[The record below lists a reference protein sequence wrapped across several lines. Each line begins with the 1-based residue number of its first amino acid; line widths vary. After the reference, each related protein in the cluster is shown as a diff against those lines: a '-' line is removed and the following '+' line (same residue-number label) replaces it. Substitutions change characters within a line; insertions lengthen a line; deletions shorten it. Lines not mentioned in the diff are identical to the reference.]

1 MYQNS
6 KVILWGALF
15 FLSLQPVLAGA
26 GETRSTKSSNTSS
39 SRAQNHVRIDPEQ
52 RLILE
57 KQFLLSQKKKLES
70 AKRKSPE
77 VKHYIR
83 IINLQLIKVNSELRR
98 KRGLDL
104 RRDYTQHL
112 QKNIYQSV
120 VDNF

>member
-57 KQFLLSQKKKLES
+57 KQFLLSQKRKLEGV
-70 AKRKSPE
+70 KRRSPE
-77 VKHYIR
+77 LKHYIR

>member
-26 GETRSTKSSNTSS
+26 GETRSTKSSNKSI
-39 SRAQNHVRIDPEQ
+39 SRTQDQVRIDPEQ

-57 KQFLLSQKKKLES
+57 KQFLLSQKRKLES
-70 AKRKSPE
+70 VKRKSLE

-83 IINLQLIKVNSELRR
+83 IIHLQLIKVNSELRR

-104 RRDYTQHL
+104 RRDYT
-112 QKNIYQSV
+112 
-120 VDNF
+120 